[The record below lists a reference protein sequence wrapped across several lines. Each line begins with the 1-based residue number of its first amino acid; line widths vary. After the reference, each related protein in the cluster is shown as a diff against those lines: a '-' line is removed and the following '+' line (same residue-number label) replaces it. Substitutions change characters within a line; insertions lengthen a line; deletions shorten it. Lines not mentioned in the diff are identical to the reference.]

1 MSAEQWRICVEN
13 QPETDEVRGNPPR
26 MRNLESMVVPI
37 ESPTANPI
45 SQTDDEVHANPARS
59 DVFTKLAWNFCCGVC
74 QTTFDVVLESVCFV
88 LLFPT
93 AFLAMFLRLCFF
105 F

>member
-1 MSAEQWRICVEN
+1 MANLCRESARKS
-13 QPETDEVRGNPPR
+13 RGTGKPAAN
-26 MRNLESMVVPI
+26 RNLESMVVPI

-88 LLFPT
+88 LFFPT
-93 AFLAMFLRLCFF
+93 AFLAMFCVCVFF
-105 F
+105 GAALLS